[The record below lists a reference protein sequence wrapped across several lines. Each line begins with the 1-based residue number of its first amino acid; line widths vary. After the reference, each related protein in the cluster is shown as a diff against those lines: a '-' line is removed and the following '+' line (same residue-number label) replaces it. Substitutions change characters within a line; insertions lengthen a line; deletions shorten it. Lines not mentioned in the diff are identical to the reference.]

1 MAKQGKKLKSIK
13 LNQLGNRIKELRIKK
28 GFKNAEF
35 FAYEHE
41 INRSQ
46 YGKYERGED
55 MRVSSLF
62 KIIEV
67 HNISVEDFFKEG
79 FEK

>member
-1 MAKQGKKLKSIK
+1 MAKHTKKNVSK
-13 LNQLGNRIKELRIKK
+13 LEQLGNRIKELRIKK
-28 GFKNAEF
+28 GFTNSEF
-35 FAYEHE
+35 FAYENE

-62 KIIEV
+62 KI
-67 HNISVEDFFKEG
+67 VEAHGITLKEFFNEG
-79 FEK
+79 FD